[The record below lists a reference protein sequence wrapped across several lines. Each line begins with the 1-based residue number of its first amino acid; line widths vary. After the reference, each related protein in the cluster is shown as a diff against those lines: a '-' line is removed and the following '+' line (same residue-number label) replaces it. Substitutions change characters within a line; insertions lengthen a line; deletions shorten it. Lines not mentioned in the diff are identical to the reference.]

1 VVNDRSIEPILV
13 IDRMEKFGDRQVSRG
28 TFRMMINLM
37 GSETHRSELLSM
49 TFNIVTWVTDFLNT
63 LRKPDLNTVEKLDDR
78 VEAIL
83 LIPYLAVALRFLEY
97 LKNAR
102 AEQNLL
108 AQLQMQESLENSSI
122 IKFAAVRALT
132 VMYASVV
139 LIANKDEE
147 LVTELFKPVNI
158 QVL

>member
-1 VVNDRSIEPILV
+1 
-13 IDRMEKFGDRQVSRG
+13 MEKFGDRQVSRG

-49 TFNIVTWVTDFLNT
+49 TFNIVTWVTDFLST
-63 LRKPDLNTVEKLDDR
+63 LRKPDLSTVERLDDR

-83 LIPYLAVALRFLEY
+83 LIPYFAVALRFLEY

-108 AQLQMQESLENSSI
+108 AQL
-122 IKFAAVRALT
+122 
-132 VMYASVV
+132 
-139 LIANKDEE
+139 
-147 LVTELFKPVNI
+147 
-158 QVL
+158 

>member
-1 VVNDRSIEPILV
+1 
-13 IDRMEKFGDRQVSRG
+13 
-28 TFRMMINLM
+28 
-37 GSETHRSELLSM
+37 
-49 TFNIVTWVTDFLNT
+49 
-63 LRKPDLNTVEKLDDR
+63 
-78 VEAIL
+78 
-83 LIPYLAVALRFLEY
+83 
-97 LKNAR
+97 
-102 AEQNLL
+102 
-108 AQLQMQESLENSSI
+108 MQESLENSSI